1 MASLQILKGGEE
13 GKVIP
18 LTGNVYVLGR
28 NPDCTI
34 VIPTMNSVS
43 RYHAQITRVNDRFFI
58 DDGKFEEGVL
68 KERSRNGTFINNQA
82 VNARTVLRHNDK
94 IRICDYVV
102 VFRDEEGDEEQESEH
117 GDQTTVEAMLDHS
130 SHVLLDQQ
138 PVEKLR
144 NLIEISGN
152 LSRTLELT
160 QLLPK
165 IVDNLF
171 NLFRQADRCF
181 LIQLED
187 AGNKLVP
194 RIIKTRRPQDEPN
207 ARFSRSIV
215 RRCLETTQAF
225 LSDDASRDDRVQ
237 LSQSVVDFR
246 IRSVMCVPLV
256 AADGKGFG
264 VIQLDT
270 QDRSKKFTQEDL
282 KLLVCVANQASVA
295 MENAKLHTDALLRER
310 LKRDLELAHQVQLSF
325 LPRTVPV
332 VKGYEFGGHYESAL
346 EVGGDYYGFI
356 PLADGRLAV
365 ALGDVAGKGVSAA
378 LLMAKLSS
386 DTRFC
391 LSTEPDPARAV
402 RKLNDL
408 LYEFTSPMDRFVTL
422 ALAVVDPANHTVT
435 LVNAGHLPPLV
446 YRRGAT
452 ELQDAVPNNVSGL
465 PLGVMEGYEYNSCQL
480 PLHPGD
486 NLVMFTDGVTDATDV
501 RNTQFG
507 LKGIQTALLQG
518 GGISAK
524 SLVER
529 LVRAVHV
536 HSTNQSQ
543 QDDITLVALGR
554 VDVQERGA

>member
-1 MASLQILKGGEE
+1 MMASLQILKGGEE

-18 LTGNVYVLGR
+18 LTGNLYVLGR

-34 VIPTMNSVS
+34 VIPTMNAVS
-43 RYHAQITRVNDRFFI
+43 RYHAQITRANDRYFI
-58 DDGKFEEGVL
+58 EDGEFKDGVL
-68 KERSRNGTFINNQA
+68 KQRSRNGTFLNNQPI
-82 VNARTVLRHNDK
+82 NGRTALHHNDK
-94 IRICDYVV
+94 IRICDYVA
-102 VFRDEEGDEEQESEH
+102 VFHDEEGDDEGALEG

-130 SHVLLDQQ
+130 SHVLLDAQ

-144 NLIEISGN
+144 NLIEISNN
-152 LSRTLELT
+152 LSKTLELN

-171 NLFRQADRCF
+171 SLFRQADRCF
-181 LIQLED
+181 LIQLEE
-187 AGNKLVP
+187 AGPKLLP
-194 RIIKTRRPQDEPN
+194 RVVKTRRPQDEPN

-215 RRCLETTQAF
+215 RRCLDTAQAF
-225 LSDDASRDDRVQ
+225 LSDDASRDDRVP

-256 AADGKGFG
+256 APDGKAFG

-282 KLLVCVANQASVA
+282 KLLCCVANQASVA
-295 MENAKLHTDALLRER
+295 MENTKLHAEALVRER
-310 LKRDLELAHQVQLSF
+310 IKRELELAHQVQLSF
-325 LPRTVPV
+325 LPRTVPEV
-332 VKGYEFGGHYESAL
+332 QGYEFGGHYEPAL

-391 LSTEPDPARAV
+391 LLTEPDPALAV

-408 LYEFTSPMDRFVTL
+408 LYEFTNPMDRFVTL
-422 ALAVVDPANHTVT
+422 ALAVVDPATHAVT
-435 LVNAGHLPPLV
+435 LVNAGHPPPLLV
-446 YRRGAT
+446 RRGAT
-452 ELQDAVPNNVSGL
+452 GLEEAVPKHLSGL
-465 PLGVMEGYEYNSCQL
+465 PLGVAEGYQYNSCQVA
-480 PLHPGD
+480 LHPGD
-486 NLVMFTDGVTDATDV
+486 NLVLFTDGVTDATDARNV
-501 RNTQFG
+501 RFG
-507 LKGIQTALLQG
+507 DKGIHTSLFQG
-518 GGISAK
+518 GSATAK

-529 LVRAVHV
+529 LVKAVHV
-536 HSTNQSQ
+536 HATNQSQ
-543 QDDITLVALGR
+543 QDDITLVSLGR
-554 VDVQERGA
+554 VA

>member
-1 MASLQILKGGEE
+1 MANLQILKGGEE

-18 LTGNVYVLGR
+18 LANTVYVLGR

-34 VIPTMNSVS
+34 VIPLNSVS
-43 RYHAQITRVNDRFFI
+43 RYHAQITCLNERFFI
-58 DDGKFEEGVL
+58 DDGKFEDGVL
-68 KERSRNGTFINNQA
+68 KERSRNQTYVNNQPIS
-82 VNARTVLRHNDK
+82 NRTLLRHNDK
-94 IRICDYVV
+94 VRICDYIY
-102 VFRDEEGDEEQESEH
+102 VFRDEDAEDDHEAEA

-130 SHVLLDQQ
+130 SHVLLEQQ

-144 NLIEISGN
+144 GLIEISGN
-152 LSRTLELT
+152 LSRTLEFN
-160 QLLPK
+160 QLMPK

-181 LIQLED
+181 LIQLEE
-187 AGNKLVP
+187 GGVKLRP
-194 RIIKTRRPQDEPN
+194 RIVKTRRPQDEAN

-215 RRCLETTQAF
+215 RKCLESAQAF

-237 LSQSVVDFR
+237 LSQSVMDFR

-256 AADGKGFG
+256 AAEGKAFG

-270 QDRSKKFTQEDL
+270 QDRSKKFTQDDL
-282 KLLVCVANQASVA
+282 KLLCCVANQAAVA
-295 MENAKLHTDALLRER
+295 MENAKLHADALARER

-325 LPRTVPV
+325 LPRNVPV
-332 VKGYEFGGHYESAL
+332 VEGYDFGGHYESAS

-391 LSTEPDPARAV
+391 LSTEADPGRAV
-402 RKLNDL
+402 CKLNDL
-408 LYEFTSPMDRFVTL
+408 LYEFTNQMDRFVTL
-422 ALAVVDPANHTVT
+422 ALAVIDTKQHTVT
-435 LVNAGHLPPLV
+435 LVNAGHHSPLLC
-446 YRRGAT
+446 RRGAST
-452 ELQDAVPNNVSGL
+452 LEEAVSQKVTGL
-465 PLGVMEGYEYNSCQL
+465 PLGVVEGYEYDSCQVTL
-480 PLHPGD
+480 EPGD
-486 NLVMFTDGVTDATDV
+486 SLVLFTDGVTDATDV
-501 RNTQFG
+501 RNIMFG
-507 LKGIQTALLQG
+507 LKGIHSSLLQAG
-518 GGISAK
+518 SATAK

-529 LVRAVHV
+529 LVKAVHV

-543 QDDITLVALGR
+543 QDDITLVSLGR
-554 VDVQERGA
+554 LA